1 MADTQLAAAIKS
13 ALAAVEIPG
22 GGDLAGYAGLSDI
35 IVTPGAVAFA
45 IAVAPGMEAAFGPA
59 REQAAAVAQ
68 KLAGSRKVM
77 VSLTGGKPPPKAG
90 PTFSHGKPVPPGKT
104 PVSGIR
110 HIIAVGSGKGG
121 VGKSTTAV
129 NIALGL
135 AAEGLRVGILDAD
148 LYGPS
153 IPKLLGIEGQP
164 AVRDDG
170 IFSPHQAFGLKVMS
184 IGSMLTKD
192 QAVVWRGPMATS
204 ALRQLLRETD
214 WGTLDILVIDLPPG
228 TGDIHISLFQQAE
241 VTGVVVVSTPQDLAL
256 IDARKAI
263 DMLPRFG
270 VPILGLV
277 ENMSYFIAPD
287 TGARYDIFGTGGAE
301 RAAGDMNMAFL
312 GAIPLVMSIREG
324 SDAGHPPVAADPDGP
339 EAAAY
344 RAIARKI
351 LEIDPFSTF
360 VEWRD
365 SADEQAYRDL

>member
-1 MADTQLAAAIKS
+1 MTQWSLIHRTDRKPSMADTELAAAIKA
-13 ALAAVEIPG
+13 ALTAVEIPG
-22 GGDLAGYAGLSDI
+22 GGDLAGYGGLSDI

-68 KLAGSRKVM
+68 KVAGTRKVM
-77 VSLTGGKPPPKAG
+77 VSLTGGKAPAKAG
-90 PTFSHGKPVPPGKT
+90 PTFSHGAPVPPGKT
-104 PVSGIR
+104 AVPGIKR
-110 HIIAVGSGKGG
+110 IIAVGSGKGG

-129 NIALGL
+129 NIALAL
-135 AAEGLRVGILDAD
+135 RAEGLRVGVLDAD

-153 IPKLLGIEGQP
+153 IPKLLGLEGQP
-164 AVRDDG
+164 AVRGDG
-170 IFSPHQAFGLKVMS
+170 IFTPHDAYGLKVMS
-184 IGSMLTKD
+184 IGSMLTKN

-214 WGTLDILVIDLPPG
+214 WGQLDILVIDLPPG
-228 TGDIHISLFQQAE
+228 TGDIHISLFQQTE
-241 VTGVVVVSTPQDLAL
+241 VEGVVIVSTPQDLAL

-287 TGARYDIFGTGGAE
+287 TGTRYDIFGNGGAE
-301 RAAGDMNMAFL
+301 RAAAELGLPFL

-324 SDAGHPPVAADPDGP
+324 SDAGLPPVANLPDGP
-339 EAAAY
+339 EAAAF
-344 RAIARKI
+344 RAIARRI
-351 LEIDPFSTF
+351 LGQVPAS
-360 VEWRD
+360 
-365 SADEQAYRDL
+365 L

>member
-1 MADTQLAAAIKS
+1 MPDTELAAAIKS

-45 IAVAPGMEAAFGPA
+45 IAVAPGMEGAFGPA
-59 REQAAAVAQ
+59 REEAIAAAQ
-68 KLAGSRKVM
+68 RIAGTRKVM
-77 VSLTGGKPPPKAG
+77 VSLTGAKPPPKSG
-90 PTFSHGKPVPPGKT
+90 PTFSHGKPVPAGKSAV
-104 PVSGIR
+104 PGIR

-129 NIALGL
+129 NLALAL
-135 AAEGLRVGILDAD
+135 RLEGLSVGILDAD

-153 IPKLLGIEGQP
+153 IPKLLGLEGQP
-164 AVRDDG
+164 AIRDDG
-170 IFSPHQAFGLKVMS
+170 IFTPHTAFGLRAMS

-214 WGTLDILVIDLPPG
+214 WGELDILVIDLPPG

-241 VTGVVVVSTPQDLAL
+241 VAGVVVVSTPQDLAL

-270 VPILGLV
+270 VPVLGLV

-287 TGARYDIFGTGGAE
+287 TGTRYDIFGSGGAE
-301 RAAGDMNMAFL
+301 RAAADLGMPFL
-312 GAIPLVMSIREG
+312 GAVPLVMSIREG
-324 SDAGHPPVAADPDGP
+324 SDAGQPPVASLPDGP
-339 EAAAY
+339 EAAAF
-344 RAIARKI
+344 RAIARSV
-351 LEIDPFSTF
+351 LAQLRVPP
-360 VEWRD
+360 R
-365 SADEQAYRDL
+365 